1 MSLAALRRGGML
13 ILLTVVLLVPFA
25 NLWFYATMGYQYVF
39 GLDTLQTALA
49 MAPAQVGAIV
59 GALVTRKV
67 LQRKGIPFTGTV
79 LLVAFAVTLAPVLL
93 IGVDSPLW
101 VPILVFGLY
110 AAAFTGA
117 SIPITNAIM
126 NTAPHGEEGSA
137 SAFRSASGHL
147 GSALGVVFT
156 TAVLAT
162 AITTSLNSQLSAQ
175 GMDGAQS
182 EQIAQG
188 IIDGATSEDLSAQY
202 SVPVADVDTIGD
214 DLSVAMV
221 DGLHLVATTGS
232 VIALPCAGAF
242 RVAVRRQGFQ
252 G

>member
-1 MSLAALRRGGML
+1 M
-13 ILLTVVLLVPFA
+13 
-25 NLWFYATMGYQYVF
+25 
-39 GLDTLQTALA
+39 
-49 MAPAQVGAIV
+49 
-59 GALVTRKV
+59 
-67 LQRKGIPFTGTV
+67 
-79 LLVAFAVTLAPVLL
+79 
-93 IGVDSPLW
+93 
-101 VPILVFGLY
+101 
-110 AAAFTGA
+110 
-117 SIPITNAIM
+117 
-126 NTAPHGEEGSA
+126 
-137 SAFRSASGHL
+137 
-147 GSALGVVFT
+147 VFT